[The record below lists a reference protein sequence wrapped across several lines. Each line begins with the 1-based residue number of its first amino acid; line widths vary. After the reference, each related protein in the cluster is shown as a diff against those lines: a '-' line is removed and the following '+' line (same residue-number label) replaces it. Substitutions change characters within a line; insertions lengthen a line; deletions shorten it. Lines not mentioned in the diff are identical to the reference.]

1 MINGTHFV
9 LYNKDPEADRK
20 FLRDVLE
27 FHSLLRP

>member
-1 MINGTHFV
+1 MINGTHYLF
-9 LYNKDPEADRK
+9 YSKDPEADRT

>member
-1 MINGTHFV
+1 MINGTHYPF
-9 LYNKDPEADRK
+9 YSKDPEADRK